1 MSMPPSEQARNFAIL
16 GVAGYIAPRHL
27 RAIKETGHQLVAAC
41 DPSES
46 VGILDRWF
54 FDTRYFRE
62 FERFD
67 RHVEKLRRRGEGERI
82 HYVSICSP
90 NYLHDAH
97 MRFAL
102 RIGADAI
109 CEKPLVINPW
119 NLEPLVELEREHG
132 RRIHTILQLRV
143 HPVLMALRERLA
155 VEAREAGPGARKHEV
170 VLSYVTARGPWYG
183 NTWKG
188 DAARSGGISTNI
200 GIHFFDL
207 LLWLFGGVEGFE
219 VHVSDGRRASGFL
232 ELARATVRWF
242 LSIDRDDLPQPPAPG
257 GPATFR
263 SITVDGAE
271 VEFSEGFADLHTAV
285 YREILAGRGFG
296 IDDARPSIAL
306 AHAIRNSTPVGPTA
320 RSHDLAARRAR

>member
-1 MSMPPSEQARNFAIL
+1 ML

-27 RAIKETGHQLVAAC
+27 KAIKETGHRLVAAC

-46 VGILDRWF
+46 VGVLDRFF

-102 RIGADAI
+102 RLGADAI

-132 RRIHTILQLRV
+132 RRILTILQLRV
-143 HPVLMALRERLA
+143 HPVLVALRQRLMA
-155 VEAREAGPGARKHEV
+155 EAREAGPGARKHEV
-170 VLSYVTARGPWYG
+170 VLSYVTARGPWYL

-188 DAARSGGISTNI
+188 DVTRSGGISTNI
-200 GIHFFDL
+200 GIHFFDVL
-207 LLWLFGGVEGFE
+207 VWLFGPAETSL
-219 VHVSDGRRASGFL
+219 VHVREPQRVAGTLLLKRA
-232 ELARATVRWF
+232 RVRWL
-242 LSIDRDDLPQPPAPG
+242 LSVDVADLPFRPEPG
-257 GPATFR
+257 RPLTHRSLTF
-263 SITVDGAE
+263 DGAE
-271 VEFSEGFADLHTAV
+271 VEFSEGFGELHTRV
-285 YREILAGRGFG
+285 YEDVLAGGG
-296 IDDARPSIAL
+296 VGPDAARPSVEL
-306 AHAIRNSTPVGPTA
+306 AYRIRTTPLTPADPATEAWLRPG
-320 RSHDLAARRAR
+320 RLD